1 MKTKWF
7 FPFVSSFALPPDF
20 RLVSGN
26 NSFSGNVT
34 VFVRMPF
41 HRDHG
46 KPRCQ
51 IVVIA
56 NFPVRTVG
64 ASMTINTSD
73 HRCLPSMSF
82 LAFPP
87 ELSVTSR
94 PGLTTSDLAR
104 RRKHWTGEFV
114 WPLHALSQSIKVF
127 KRILQDILTAVNPCV
142 AMLRDILTRYRECGP
157 ASSDA
162 GCVST

>member
-20 RLVSGN
+20 RLGSGN
-26 NSFSGNVT
+26 NSFWGNVT

-73 HRCLPSMSF
+73 HRCLPFMSF

-94 PGLTTSDLAR
+94 SGLTTSDLAR
-104 RRKHWTGEFV
+104 RRKHWTGEFE
-114 WPLHALSQSIKVF
+114 WPLWVTSGPLSSFYRKVRF
-127 KRILQDILTAVNPCV
+127 RGEADVFFSQN
-142 AMLRDILTRYRECGP
+142 
-157 ASSDA
+157 
-162 GCVST
+162 

>member
-20 RLVSGN
+20 RLGSGN
-26 NSFSGNVT
+26 NSFWGNVT

-73 HRCLPSMSF
+73 HRCLPFMSF

-94 PGLTTSDLAR
+94 SGLTTSDLAR
-104 RRKHWTGEFV
+104 RRKHWTGEFE
-114 WPLHALSQSIKVF
+114 WPLWVISCLSSSYQPNGCF
-127 KRILQDILTAVNPCV
+127 
-142 AMLRDILTRYRECGP
+142 RDWWFVRNVRFRR
-157 ASSDA
+157 
-162 GCVST
+162 